1 MKDGGE
7 CNRGKCTPYYSKM
20 NDHTAL
26 LVVDV
31 QNAMFTY
38 PDFKL
43 HNEEKVLDNITS
55 MVEKAREVNM
65 PIVYIQH
72 TEDDSEYKEGSS
84 TWEIHQR
91 IKPRSTDIVVQKGT
105 CDSFYQTNLQEE
117 LNKLQIEKLVIVGM
131 QTEFCIDTTVRSAF
145 SKGYNNILVKDAH
158 STFDNG
164 KLIASQIINHHN
176 DILGGGRFAILKETK
191 DISFE

>member
-1 MKDGGE
+1 
-7 CNRGKCTPYYSKM
+7 M

-43 HNEEKVLDNITS
+43 HNEEKVLDNIANL
-55 MVEKAREVNM
+55 VEKARDANM

-84 TWEIHQR
+84 TWEIHPR
-91 IKPRSTDIVVQKGT
+91 IAPRSTDVVVQKRT
-105 CDSFYQTNLQEE
+105 CDSFHETNLQEE
-117 LNKLQIEKLVIVGM
+117 LNKLQIEKLVIIGM

-158 STFDNG
+158 STFDTDH
-164 KLIASQIINHHN
+164 LIASQIINHHN
-176 DILGGGRFAILKETK
+176 HVLGGGRFAILKETK
-191 DISFE
+191 EISFE

>member
-1 MKDGGE
+1 
-7 CNRGKCTPYYSKM
+7 M
-20 NDHTAL
+20 NDRTAL

-55 MVEKAREVNM
+55 MVEKARLAKI

-72 TEDDSEYKEGSS
+72 TEDDSEYKEGLS
-84 TWEIHQR
+84 TWEIHPK
-91 IKPRSTDIVVQKGT
+91 IEPRSTDIVVQKRT
-105 CDSFYQTNLQEE
+105 CDSFYETSLQEE
-117 LNKLQIEKLVIVGM
+117 LNRLQIENLVIIGM

-145 SKGYNNILVKDAH
+145 SKGYNNTLVKDAH

-164 KLIASQIINHHN
+164 NLEASQIINHHN
-176 DILGGGRFAILKETK
+176 GILGGGRFAILKETK
-191 DISFE
+191 DMSFE